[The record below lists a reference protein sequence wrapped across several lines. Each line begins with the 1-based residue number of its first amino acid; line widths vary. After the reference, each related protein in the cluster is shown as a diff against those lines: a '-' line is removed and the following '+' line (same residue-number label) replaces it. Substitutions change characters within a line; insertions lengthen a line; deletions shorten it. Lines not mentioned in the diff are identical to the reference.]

1 MKRLRFSDLFLLAAV
16 IIFAA
21 SRNIYTSII
30 LMFASVYMLIDVV
43 PKFWR
48 EWKELRE
55 EADIIL

>member
-1 MKRLRFSDLFLLAAV
+1 MKRLRFSELFLLAAV

-30 LMFASVYMLIDVV
+30 LMLASVYMLIDVI
-43 PKFWR
+43 PKLWR

-55 EADIIL
+55 DAKR